1 LFFAEQRKLKDD
13 EYPLVAR
20 VMLGPHEEVVKL
32 FLMDAQSTQEI
43 SCEVAQ
49 FLNFSSTE
57 CKAILDRFYMEEEN
71 EVKKIK
77 AK

>member
-1 LFFAEQRKLKDD
+1 
-13 EYPLVAR
+13 
-20 VMLGPHEEVVKL
+20 MLGPHEEVVKL
-32 FLMDAQSTQEI
+32 FLMDAQSTEEI

-49 FLNFSSTE
+49 FLNFTSPE